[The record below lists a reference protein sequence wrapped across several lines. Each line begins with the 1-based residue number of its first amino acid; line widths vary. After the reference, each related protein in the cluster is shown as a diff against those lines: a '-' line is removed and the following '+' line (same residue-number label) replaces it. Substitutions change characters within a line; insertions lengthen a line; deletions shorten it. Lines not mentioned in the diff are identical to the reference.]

1 MRVENEN
8 QWEPFNGAS
17 WPIKGLN
24 IKCNNSLQFGY
35 FRHDHIRKSC
45 IIWVYYGLWTLSG
58 ENKVTN
64 TSFSCCASLSTSI
77 HPDTRVLSII
87 HHLGPSLTSGSRLW
101 MSPEDEWTVDSPPAL
116 TDRMLTWRI
125 RRLPGIRGME
135 LLSCYYWLSLK
146 SCEPALTSCNRIFV
160 QLIILL
166 RTEVE

>member
-64 TSFSCCASLSTSI
+64 RYKLLVLCLSLNFHSPRYKS
-77 HPDTRVLSII
+77 VVNYS
-87 HHLGPSLTSGSRLW
+87 SSGITNIRLQTLNVTGGW
-101 MSPEDEWTVDSPPAL
+101 VDSPPAL

-146 SCEPALTSCNRIFV
+146 G
-160 QLIILL
+160 
-166 RTEVE
+166 

>member
-64 TSFSCCASLSTSI
+64 RYKLLVLCLSLNFHSPRYKSVVNYSSSGNITNIRLQTLNVTGGWVDSGQSSCSHWSDVDMKDQEVARDQRDGASL
-77 HPDTRVLSII
+77 L
-87 HHLGPSLTSGSRLW
+87 LLLTFSEGLACLNIMQR
-101 MSPEDEWTVDSPPAL
+101 
-116 TDRMLTWRI
+116 
-125 RRLPGIRGME
+125 
-135 LLSCYYWLSLK
+135 
-146 SCEPALTSCNRIFV
+146 N
-160 QLIILL
+160 
-166 RTEVE
+166 